1 MGGIRLSAAEVARV
15 ADAQSLLLAPLDH
28 PTFDAWRLA
37 VVACLRDLVG
47 ADHGGFGYAL
57 DGRMSAVE
65 SDDASSTA
73 MATYNARYWA
83 LDGALHRHL
92 QDGASCRAVSR
103 PMLWPE
109 RDVRRT
115 EFWSDWVVPHRM
127 HEPLAIT
134 KVSAERTRDG
144 MPAEFAVVSLM
155 RERPADWRHAERGV
169 PLLALVTP
177 AFAAGIALYRQVGRG
192 GRALSA
198 VVDAVPSGV
207 LLADGAGRVLHVN
220 AWLTRAVAADPQ
232 GAAVYR
238 AAVRVAQ
245 ACAVHSQSARGTLPA
260 RVTPAEEVG
269 TRAGQYHVTGGLTE
283 DAALAPARVVV
294 AVTCTPLTVGSDRDA
309 APERVRRIFGLTPRE
324 AEVAR
329 LLARGLSNAQVAAAL
344 GVSPHTAARHTDR
357 VLPKLGVHARAA
369 VAHALRAAGDVG
381 GPP

>member
-144 MPAEFAVVSLM
+144 MPAEFAVV
-155 RERPADWRHAERGV
+155 R
-169 PLLALVTP
+169 
-177 AFAAGIALYRQVGRG
+177 
-192 GRALSA
+192 
-198 VVDAVPSGV
+198 
-207 LLADGAGRVLHVN
+207 
-220 AWLTRAVAADPQ
+220 
-232 GAAVYR
+232 
-238 AAVRVAQ
+238 
-245 ACAVHSQSARGTLPA
+245 
-260 RVTPAEEVG
+260 
-269 TRAGQYHVTGGLTE
+269 
-283 DAALAPARVVV
+283 
-294 AVTCTPLTVGSDRDA
+294 
-309 APERVRRIFGLTPRE
+309 
-324 AEVAR
+324 
-329 LLARGLSNAQVAAAL
+329 
-344 GVSPHTAARHTDR
+344 
-357 VLPKLGVHARAA
+357 
-369 VAHALRAAGDVG
+369 
-381 GPP
+381 